1 MERSAHGVVYRG
13 LQFQCFQPQD
23 VREKS
28 RTEESSE
35 NYQLSILLAAGRMG
49 VPNLQLR
56 SGLGREYP
64 LNLLLK
70 LACTLESLGEI
81 CKLPEPSLHD
91 RPIESYFLKV
101 DPRCYH
107 SKLMGFQCIATVSP
121 KRYCILVHTFI
132 YPGIF

>member
-1 MERSAHGVVYRG
+1 MERSAHEVVYRG

-23 VREKS
+23 VKGKS
-28 RTEESSE
+28 RTEESSK

-49 VPNLQLR
+49 VSNLELR
-56 SGLGREYP
+56 SGWGREYP

-91 RPIESYFLKV
+91 RLIESYFLKL
-101 DPRCYH
+101 DSRCYR
-107 SKLMGFQCIATVSP
+107 SKLLEFQCIATVSL
-121 KRYCILVHTFI
+121 KRYCTLVHPSI